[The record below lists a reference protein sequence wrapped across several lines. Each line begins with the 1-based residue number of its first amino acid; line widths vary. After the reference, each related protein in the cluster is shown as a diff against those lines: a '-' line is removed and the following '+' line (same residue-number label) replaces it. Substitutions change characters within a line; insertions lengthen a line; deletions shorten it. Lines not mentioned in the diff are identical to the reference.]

1 MVCGALGLD
10 WCGVTNKDHNLAGG
24 IALVIIS
31 LIALSTSA
39 FLLVRYQH
47 GDQPPHPALPSTCWY
62 LAAASLVT
70 VLLCAVAPFFKIL
83 RKIRWTFWIVS
94 FGLWVNA
101 AVITHRIPGWGTDS
115 EGRYCKMV
123 QVQHCKHI
131 EVLLNPILSISMM
144 SSILPTRTTRNHL
157 GAMKSLG
164 GVIEFDVWML
174 GRSERKHK
182 SYRCRRYIQSTFAP
196 VPAPEVDVGPPEHQ
210 QSPVGAGSVPG
221 PPDPAHVRAS
231 TLGNERNIVVT
242 CASNEEKLRKVNNE
256 YCLEQLPR
264 FATFE
269 FNVERS

>member
-1 MVCGALGLD
+1 MYHYLVSRNSCSVRIPFPQLYALIFLLRQFANEGLARMPSSVCGYLFSFIGYLI
-10 WCGVTNKDHNLAGG
+10 LYAGG

-131 EVLLNPILSISMM
+131 EVLLNPILSISM
-144 SSILPTRTTRNHL
+144 IL
-157 GAMKSLG
+157 A
-164 GVIEFDVWML
+164 IVWDAL
-174 GRSERKHK
+174 QVFHFTD
-182 SYRCRRYIQSTFAP
+182 SYNKKPFGCDEIFRRRYRVRRMDARTIREEAQVIPLPQFAP

-231 TLGNERNIVVT
+231 TLGE
-242 CASNEEKLRKVNNE
+242 
-256 YCLEQLPR
+256 
-264 FATFE
+264 
-269 FNVERS
+269 